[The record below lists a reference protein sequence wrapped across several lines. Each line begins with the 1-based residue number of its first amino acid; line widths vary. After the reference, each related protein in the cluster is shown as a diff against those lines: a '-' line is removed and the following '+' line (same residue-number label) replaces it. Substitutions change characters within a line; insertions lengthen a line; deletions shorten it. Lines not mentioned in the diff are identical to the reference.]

1 MMSVF
6 LMKTVTQRTVLSK
19 VGKLEQQYMNTM
31 LANPSLKSWI
41 ADGIKETEVL
51 AYFETDN

>member
-1 MMSVF
+1 MQ
-6 LMKTVTQRTVLSK
+6 TVTQRTVSSK
-19 VGKLEQQYMNTM
+19 VSELEQQYMNTM

-51 AYFETDN
+51 ANFETD